1 MLQILKLTYINIY
14 QTKLVKVNNNIIK
27 KTILLLKVPNEI
39 LFAKYKAVV
48 KLGFLKGKLIIL

>member
-14 QTKLVKVNNNIIK
+14 QTKLVKVNNSIK

-39 LFAKYKAVV
+39 LFAKYKAMV

>member
-14 QTKLVKVNNNIIK
+14 QTKLVKVNNINK

-39 LFAKYKAVV
+39 LFAKYKAMV